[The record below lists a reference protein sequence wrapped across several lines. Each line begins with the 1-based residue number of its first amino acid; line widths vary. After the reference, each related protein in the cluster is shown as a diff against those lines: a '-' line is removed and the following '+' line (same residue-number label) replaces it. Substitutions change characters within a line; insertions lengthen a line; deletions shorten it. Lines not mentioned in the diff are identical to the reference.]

1 MSQTLEQFQ
10 AYQTRLEQYD
20 QAIALLYW
28 DLQTAAP
35 KDSIEAKLSAVGY
48 FSTESFRLSTAD
60 EYGSLLKKLSAPE
73 EYDQLSPAMQLTIR
87 RNLRDFERFKRIRK
101 PSTRSMSQK
110 RHVPKKP
117 GRRPRRLLISLYLRP
132 IWTRSSP

>member
-87 RNLRDFERFKRIRK
+87 RNLSNASSAFRK
-101 PSTRSMSQK
+101 PSTRNMSQK
-110 RHVPKKP
+110 RHVPKKS
-117 GRRPRRLLISLYLRP
+117 GRQPRRLLISLYLRP
-132 IWTRSSP
+132 IWIRSSP

>member
-1 MSQTLEQFQ
+1 MSQTFEQFQ

-60 EYGSLLKKLSAPE
+60 EYGNLLKKLSAPE
-73 EYDQLSPAMQLTIR
+73 EYDQLSPAMQLT
-87 RNLRDFERFKRIRK
+87 NASSAYRK

-117 GRRPRRLLISLYLRP
+117 GRQPRRLLISLYLRP
-132 IWTRSSP
+132 IWIKSSP

>member
-35 KDSIEAKLSAVGY
+35 KDSIEEKL
-48 FSTESFRLSTAD
+48 
-60 EYGSLLKKLSAPE
+60 
-73 EYDQLSPAMQLTIR
+73 
-87 RNLRDFERFKRIRK
+87 
-101 PSTRSMSQK
+101 
-110 RHVPKKP
+110 
-117 GRRPRRLLISLYLRP
+117 
-132 IWTRSSP
+132 

>member
-73 EYDQLSPAMQLTIR
+73 EYEQLSPAMQLAY
-87 RNLRDFERFKRIRK
+87 DPAKPERFRTLQAHSGSLLHGICHRK
-101 PSTRSMSQK
+101 GTFRKSLGGSQ
-110 RHVPKKP
+110 
-117 GRRPRRLLISLYLRP
+117 GGF
-132 IWTRSSP
+132 

>member
-60 EYGSLLKKLSAPE
+60 EYGSLLKKLSAPDTSVKKVNE
-73 EYDQLSPAMQLTIR
+73 KCVVEMFTWTLLESKNQRQNNYR
-87 RNLRDFERFKRIRK
+87 RKMHCVRKRISLR
-101 PSTRSMSQK
+101 
-110 RHVPKKP
+110 VPRL
-117 GRRPRRLLISLYLRP
+117 GCRLLRQSKR
-132 IWTRSSP
+132 TKGTARFG

>member
-20 QAIALLYW
+20 QAISLLYW

-73 EYDQLSPAMQLTIR
+73 EYDQLSPALQLTIR
-87 RNLRDFERFKRIRK
+87 AKPERFRTLQAYSGSLLHGICHRK
-101 PSTRSMSQK
+101 GTFRKSLGGSQ
-110 RHVPKKP
+110 
-117 GRRPRRLLISLYLRP
+117 GGF
-132 IWTRSSP
+132 

>member
-35 KDSIEAKLSAVGY
+35 
-48 FSTESFRLSTAD
+48 
-60 EYGSLLKKLSAPE
+60 
-73 EYDQLSPAMQLTIR
+73 
-87 RNLRDFERFKRIRK
+87 
-101 PSTRSMSQK
+101 STRNMSQK

-117 GRRPRRLLISLYLRP
+117 GRQPRRLLIFLYLRP
-132 IWTRSSP
+132 IWIRSSP

>member
-60 EYGSLLKKLSAPE
+60 EYGSLLKKLKMPKIRPQRRSIFPAAVWDRAPE
-73 EYDQLSPAMQLTIR
+73 AFPPP
-87 RNLRDFERFKRIRK
+87 
-101 PSTRSMSQK
+101 PSASFR
-110 RHVPKKP
+110 
-117 GRRPRRLLISLYLRP
+117 
-132 IWTRSSP
+132 

>member
-87 RNLRDFERFKRIRK
+87 RNLRDFERFKRI
-101 PSTRSMSQK
+101 PEAFTRNMSQK

-117 GRRPRRLLISLYLRP
+117 GRQPRRLLISLYLRP
-132 IWTRSSP
+132 IWIRSSP

>member
-60 EYGSLLKKLSAPE
+60 EYGSLLKKLSAP
-73 EYDQLSPAMQLTIR
+73 R
-87 RNLRDFERFKRIRK
+87 RI
-101 PSTRSMSQK
+101 
-110 RHVPKKP
+110 
-117 GRRPRRLLISLYLRP
+117 
-132 IWTRSSP
+132 